1 MMRTHYCG
9 SIRREHM
16 GQQAVLCGWVQV
28 KRDMGGVIFL
38 DVKDREGV
46 AQVVCDLQ
54 YLPQEAFH
62 AAEGLRLQSV
72 VRVSGEI
79 RHRSEETYNP
89 RIATG
94 EVELVARELTVLS
107 EARALPFSMDEDAK
121 VREEL
126 RLKYRYLDL
135 RRPTLQRALKF
146 RHEVQFAAEEFLN
159 GEGFYCVETPMLC
172 KSTPEGARDYLVPS
186 RVHPGT
192 FYALP
197 QSPQIFKQLLMVGG
211 IDRYYQVA
219 RCFRDE
225 DLRADRQP
233 EFTQVDMELSFVEQ
247 EDILR
252 HLEKLFKHIFW
263 RVMGR
268 EVAYDFPRLT
278 WQESM
283 DAYGSDKPDLRFGIP
298 IRDVTDL
305 AAACSFSVFRKAAD
319 AGGKVRAL
327 NCKGCAEKF
336 TRTTIETLTD
346 HALGYGAK
354 GMAWILIH
362 ESGEVNSILQKY
374 FTDAQWSELLRQ
386 LDAERGDF
394 ILFCADR
401 FDVVCRT
408 LGGLRLEIGDM
419 LGLRRKDDYQ
429 FCFVTDF
436 PQFEWSE
443 EEGRYLAMH
452 HPFTMPYEE
461 DLPYLL
467 TDPGRVRSQAYD
479 VVLNGTELGSGSI
492 RIHRSDVQALMF
504 KALGFTEETARQR
517 FGFLID
523 AFQYGTPPHGGF
535 AFGLDRLVMLLL
547 GADSLRDVIAFP
559 KVRDASDLMTNAPDF
574 VDAEQLEVLQLGVS
588 AGVEETKAAKKRPTM
603 AVRQVAE
610 LAKLALSVEEE
621 ARMGEEL
628 NTILAFAQQLQ
639 QVDTA
644 DVPMTAHVIPTE
656 NVLREDVPEPS
667 FDRERLLRGAP
678 TREEAC
684 VTVPKTFE

>member
-9 SIRREHM
+9 AIRREHM

-54 YLPQEAFH
+54 YLPEESFH
-62 AAEGLRLQSV
+62 AAEAIRLQSV

-79 RHRSEETYNP
+79 RHRDEETYNP

-107 EARALPFSMDEDAK
+107 EARPLPFSMDEDAK

-135 RRPTLQRALKF
+135 RRPALQRALRF
-146 RHEVQFAAEEFLN
+146 RHDVQFAAEQFLN
-159 GEGFYCVETPMLC
+159 GEGFVNVETPMLC

-211 IDRYYQVA
+211 VDRYYQVA

-233 EFTQVDMELSFVEQ
+233 EFTQVDMELSFVDQ

-252 HLEKLFKHIFW
+252 HLEKLFKHVF
-263 RVMGR
+263 RQVMGE
-268 EVAYDFPRLT
+268 EVGYAFPRLT
-278 WQESM
+278 WQEAM
-283 DAYGSDKPDLRFGIP
+283 DTYGCDKPDLRFGIP
-298 IRDVTDL
+298 IRDVTPL
-305 AAACSFSVFRKAAD
+305 AAECSFSVFRKVAD

-362 ESGEVNSILQKY
+362 DDGEINSILQKY
-374 FTDAQWSELLRQ
+374 FTRQQWQDLLGQ
-386 LDAERGDF
+386 LGAENGDF
-394 ILFCADR
+394 ILFCADKY
-401 FDVVCRT
+401 DVVCRT
-408 LGGLRLEIGDM
+408 LCGLRLEVGDM
-419 LGLRRKDDYQ
+419 LGLRRKEDFR

-479 VVLNGTELGSGSI
+479 VVLNGVELGSGSI

-504 KALGFTEETARQR
+504 KALGFTEESARKR
-517 FGFLID
+517 FGFMID
-523 AFQYGTPPHGGF
+523 AFKYGTPPHGGF

-559 KVRDASDLMTNAPDF
+559 KVRDASDLMTGAPDF

-588 AGVEETKAAKKRPTM
+588 AGVAETRAEKKRPAI
-603 AVRQVAE
+603 AVKQVAE
-610 LAKLALSVEEE
+610 LAKMSLTEEE
-621 ARMGEEL
+621 EESMGAEL

-639 QVDTA
+639 QVDTTG
-644 DVPMTAHVIPTE
+644 VPMTAHVIPTE
-656 NVLREDVPEPS
+656 NVLREDVPVPS
-667 FDRERLLRGAP
+667 FDRELLLRNAP